1 MDDVKTYNRSRRR
14 EILKT
19 LLRRR
24 TQIMNS
30 RLLANSTYKDLSQED
45 FMELRDGKC
54 ADKDRQTG
62 FNKVRKLIE
71 EMFYIDSEINNMKF
85 DLETK
90 YKHSERK
97 TTSKQNP
104 RP

>member
-54 ADKDRQTG
+54 ADKDRQAG